1 MNKTLKKKK
10 GFTITELVIVI
21 AVIAILTA
29 VMIPTI
35 SSLVK
40 KANMSAD
47 QQAARQMNTVLST
60 EMNVDTLEEAIDV
73 LAESGYNAEDSL
85 IPISKD
91 HSFYWYKTYNT
102 VVIVNTKDN
111 VVVFP
116 TAEQY
121 SKNFA
126 ADFAKEGEDQVL
138 FELRGGA
145 KYIDVVASDS
155 KSFANAISLGTENI
169 KLEKN
174 LELKMALHVSE
185 DAEIVIDLNGKTLS
199 TTTNSA
205 DSTRHAYA
213 LDVEGDVTFVN
224 GTVDARGI
232 QVYEGGTVTIG
243 EGATV
248 NALDSNGGA
257 CLWINGGEVVID
269 GGTFNALNGKKD
281 GNQMSAPGV
290 INNSGKVTINGG
302 TFTSV
307 SECYAII
314 NQDGA
319 DLVING
325 GTFTASRGVISANGG
340 TVTINGGTFTV
351 TGDSSIPAHV
361 VYASNGNVTVNG
373 GTFVNNGTGE
383 IFCKDSASNATG
395 TITDKRD

>member
-111 VVVFP
+111 AVVFP

-174 LELKMALHVSE
+174 LEVKMALSVGA

-199 TTTNSA
+199 AAKA
-205 DSTRHAYA
+205 DDVKHAYA
-213 LDVEGDVTFVN
+213 LNIEGDVTFVN
-224 GTVDARGI
+224 GTIEARGV
-232 QVYEGGTVTIG
+232 QVFEGGKVTIG
-243 EGATV
+243 EGATI
-248 NALDSNGGA
+248 NSIDSNGGA
-257 CLWINGGEVVID
+257 CFWIYKGGEVVID
-269 GGTFNALNGKKD
+269 GGTFNAVNGATD
-281 GNQMSAPGV
+281 GDHVYAPGV
-290 INNSGKVTINGG
+290 INNSGKLTINGG
-302 TFTSV
+302 TFNGV
-307 SECYAII
+307 SNCYALT
-314 NQDGA
+314 NKAGA
-319 DLVING
+319 EMVING
-325 GTFTASRGVISANGG
+325 GTFTASRGVIAAEGG

-395 TITDKRD
+395 TITDNRD

>member
-111 VVVFP
+111 AVVFP

-174 LELKMALHVSE
+174 LEVKMALSVGA

-199 TTTNSA
+199 AAKA
-205 DSTRHAYA
+205 DDVKHAYA
-213 LDVEGDVTFVN
+213 LNIEGDVTFVN
-224 GTVDARGI
+224 GTIEARGV
-232 QVYEGGTVTIG
+232 QVFEGGKVTIG
-243 EGATV
+243 EGATI
-248 NALDSNGGA
+248 NSIDSNGGA
-257 CLWINGGEVVID
+257 CFWIYKGGEVR
-269 GGTFNALNGKKD
+269 L
-281 GNQMSAPGV
+281 M
-290 INNSGKVTINGG
+290 
-302 TFTSV
+302 
-307 SECYAII
+307 
-314 NQDGA
+314 
-319 DLVING
+319 
-325 GTFTASRGVISANGG
+325 R
-340 TVTINGGTFTV
+340 
-351 TGDSSIPAHV
+351 
-361 VYASNGNVTVNG
+361 
-373 GTFVNNGTGE
+373 
-383 IFCKDSASNATG
+383 
-395 TITDKRD
+395 